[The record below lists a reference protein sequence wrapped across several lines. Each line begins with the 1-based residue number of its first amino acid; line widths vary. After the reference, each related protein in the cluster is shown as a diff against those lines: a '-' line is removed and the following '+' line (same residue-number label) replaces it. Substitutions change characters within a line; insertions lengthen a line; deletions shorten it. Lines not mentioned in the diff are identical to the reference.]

1 MDSIVGWKRLDIVLK
16 RMGRPWADETRDLF
30 LRRAKMALKKYYW
43 DKLNDDV
50 SKERLTKPLSDI
62 ADYVHKAFN
71 AHLEKD
77 LECLYAGTIFLD
89 SILKETGRRF
99 TSDIK
104 EANILS
110 DVGKRLANHFW
121 KELEASKA
129 DPSAYEHAFHT
140 LVDSLLEAH
149 HQER

>member
-1 MDSIVGWKRLDIVLK
+1 MDYIVGRKRVDVVLK
-16 RMGRPWADETRDLF
+16 AQGLRCVDQSRDLF
-30 LRRAKMALKKYYW
+30 LRRVRIALKKYYW
-43 DKLNDDV
+43 DKLNNDV